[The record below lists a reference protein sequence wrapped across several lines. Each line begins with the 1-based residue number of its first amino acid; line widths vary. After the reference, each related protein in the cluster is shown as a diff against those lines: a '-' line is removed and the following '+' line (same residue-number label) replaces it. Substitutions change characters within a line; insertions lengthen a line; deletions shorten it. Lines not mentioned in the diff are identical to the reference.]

1 MSVCPLICPLIVQ
14 PMTDE
19 QAHTLIGLG
28 GSIVRA
34 LPPAMVLLV
43 LLNVGFL
50 VCTMWVVQHNA
61 DARNTMLARIIDTCM
76 EHRP

>member
-19 QAHTLIGLG
+19 QTRLLIGLPDR
-28 GSIVRA
+28 IIRV
-34 LPPAMVLLV
+34 LPPAMLLLV
-43 LLNVGFL
+43 LLNVAFL
-50 VCTMWVVQHNA
+50 GVTMWLVQHNA

-76 EHRP
+76 ERKP